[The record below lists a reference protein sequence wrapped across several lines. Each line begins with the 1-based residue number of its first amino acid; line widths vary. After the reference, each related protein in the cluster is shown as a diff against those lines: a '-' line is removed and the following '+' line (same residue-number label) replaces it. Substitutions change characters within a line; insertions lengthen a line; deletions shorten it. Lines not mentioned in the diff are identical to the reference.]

1 MAMGLGSLTG
11 IAVGFGVECLKDPI
25 AHTAAAM
32 NVLAGVRVF
41 YPNAYLWQPS
51 QRRLVRSV

>member
-1 MAMGLGSLTG
+1 MGLGSLTG